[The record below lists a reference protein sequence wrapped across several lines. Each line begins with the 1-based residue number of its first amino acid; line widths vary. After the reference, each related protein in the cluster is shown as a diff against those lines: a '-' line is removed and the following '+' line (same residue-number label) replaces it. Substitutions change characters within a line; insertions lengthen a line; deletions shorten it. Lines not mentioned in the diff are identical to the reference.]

1 MRPTAGQVCQNA
13 QTPPAVLQ
21 TLAPRPNHQRARG
34 AASITVA
41 HDGTRTRLR
50 DLRQSGCSKLRLP
63 RRAGDAVEAVLINSS
78 GGLTGGDEIAVD
90 IEVGAN
96 AALDVTTQAC
106 ERAYRSNGGFA
117 RVDTRVTVAEGASLG
132 WLPQETILFDGASLR
147 RTLTVDL
154 IGDAEALIVEP
165 LIFGRT
171 AMGER
176 LDAVHLH
183 DDWRIRHDGR
193 LLHAEALRLDGTA
206 ALDAP
211 HGLNGARA
219 CATLLLVSPRAEGL
233 VAPMRALIGSAG
245 AVAFWPDTTH
255 APKGGL
261 AGKLL
266 ARIVA
271 DDGYGLRR
279 TLMPLLAL
287 ASPRPVP
294 KIWMT

>member
-1 MRPTAGQVCQNA
+1 M
-13 QTPPAVLQ
+13 LQ
-21 TLAPRPNHQRARG
+21 TFPTPNHPPNHQRARG
-34 AASITVA
+34 AARISVA
-41 HDGTRTRLR
+41 HDSTRTRLR
-50 DLRQSGCSKLRLP
+50 DLHQSGCSKLRLP

-78 GGLTGGDEIAVD
+78 GGLTGGDVISVEV
-90 IEVGAN
+90 EVGPY
-96 AALDVTTQAC
+96 AALDMTTQAC
-106 ERAYRSNGGFA
+106 ERVYRSSGGVA
-117 RVDTRVTVAEGASLG
+117 KVETRITVADGGSLC
-132 WLPQETILFDGASLR
+132 WLPQETILFNGASLH
-147 RTLTVDL
+147 RTLRMDL
-154 IGDAEALIVEP
+154 TGSAEALIVEP

-176 LDAVHLH
+176 LSSIHLH
-183 DDWRIRHDGR
+183 DDWRIHHDGA

-211 HGLNGARA
+211 HGLAGARA

-233 VAPMRALIGSAG
+233 VAPMRDLIGKAG
-245 AVAFWPDTTH
+245 AVACWRANPH
-255 APKGGL
+255 AVPNAPKGGL

-271 DDGYGLRR
+271 TNGYELRR